1 MELEDASQRSKSLMM
16 DLAAQTKSRKLKV
29 DSMKRLMSGS
39 LGSLAQ
45 TELSS
50 EVNHARLV
58 EKAHRKEV

>member
-1 MELEDASQRSKSLMM
+1 MDASQRSKSLMM
-16 DLAAQTKSRKLKV
+16 DLAVQTKSRKLKA

-39 LGSLAQ
+39 LGSSAQ

>member
-1 MELEDASQRSKSLMM
+1 MDASQRSKSLMM

-39 LGSLAQ
+39 LGSSAQ
-45 TELSS
+45 IELSS

-58 EKAHRKEV
+58 KKAHRKEV